1 MKVAR
6 EQDDCNFTTLPSS
19 SSLSRWIEKRAF
31 LSGSSAK
38 MAVLTCSSVRSV
50 HFVLRYFTEYYLIKT
65 ASNVI
70 IWGLFA
76 YYHHNKVHFVFSK
89 SRSSQVN
96 HMSSFPGH
104 NGSWSKGT
112 LWICGKREIA
122 HCPQMAK
129 IKFNKKN
136 GTCMVIY
143 VAYRVHRSMQPC
155 HLEWSIY
162 AKCSCILGGSCSFLW
177 GLPQPWSRSI
187 IPLFYFISTSDMWW
201 AWDTFLLSIV
211 GIGIAALGL
220 SDGVQNGGKIRNI
233 NHYQYDNIIALWS
246 LWSGSDQF
254 ADLLLCIS
262 NVFFFR

>member
-6 EQDDCNFTTLPSS
+6 GARAKQAAR
-19 SSLSRWIEKRAF
+19 SLSALQFATGSGWIEKRAF
-31 LSGSSAK
+31 LSGSSAIK

-50 HFVLRYFTEYYLIKT
+50 HFVLWYVTEYYLIYT
-65 ASNVI
+65 ASNMI

-76 YYHHNKVHFVFSK
+76 YYHQNKVHFVFSK

-112 LWICGKREIA
+112 LWICGNREIA

-136 GTCMVIY
+136 GTCTVIY

-155 HLEWSIY
+155 HLERSIY
-162 AKCSCILGGSCSFLW
+162 AKCSCIFGGSCSFLEDFPSPD
-177 GLPQPWSRSI
+177 LAA
-187 IPLFYFISTSDMWW
+187 LFYFSISYRFPICGDH
-201 AWDTFLLSIV
+201 
-211 GIGIAALGL
+211 GIPSCYRWLEL
-220 SDGVQNGGKIRNI
+220 ELQ
-233 NHYQYDNIIALWS
+233 H
-246 LWSGSDQF
+246 
-254 ADLLLCIS
+254 
-262 NVFFFR
+262 